1 MEELLMKKTNPDIK
15 NEYTL
20 KMQDEI
26 DAIEMIADMFFREI
40 TDDDGN
46 TTTKYT
52 PYLEKV
58 GQVNAIVRYFL
69 TGIEFEKGEDV
80 YDAVMED
87 KDIEPLVMKFMIPY
101 GEKITNPTREQ
112 KIMGQIMDKVYDM
125 VEFRKAKM
133 VARIQNES
141 NTILTYK
148 ILELIEKEHEKT
160 QKEIE
165 ANENLNAWINEQR
178 AQQEEL
184 NKLIP
189 VEKQKEFFENFNA
202 DDIVKTVYN
211 QISESDLHKRNQ
223 EVIELTRQNREQERM
238 ISEKDKIIE
247 FQQKEFA
254 KEKQKENVKNVLSD
268 NTDEKKD
275 KLNKPKATRKRT
287 AKAEKT
293 DENKE

>member
-1 MEELLMKKTNPDIK
+1 MKKTNPQIK

-26 DAIEMIADMFFREI
+26 DAIEMIADMFFRDV
-40 TDDDGN
+40 TDADGN
-46 TTTKYT
+46 TVTKYT
-52 PYLEKV
+52 PYLEKI

-69 TGIEFEKGEDV
+69 TGIEFEDGEDV
-80 YDAVMED
+80 YDVVMED
-87 KDIEPLVMKFMIPY
+87 KDIQPLVMQFMIPF

-112 KIMGQIMDKVYDM
+112 KIMGQIMDKVYDI
-125 VEFRKAKM
+125 VEFRKANM
-133 VARIQNES
+133 LAQVQNDANS
-141 NTILTYK
+141 ILTYK
-148 ILELIEKEHEKT
+148 LLELIEKEQEKT

-165 ANENLNAWINEQR
+165 VNENLNAWIDEQR

-202 DDIVKTVYN
+202 EDIVKTVYE

-223 EVIELTRQNREQERM
+223 EVIELTRQNRE
-238 ISEKDKIIE
+238 KDNKIVE
-247 FQQKEFA
+247 LQTAYAREQKKNDA
-254 KEKQKENVKNVLSD
+254 RNVLSD
-268 NTDEKKD
+268 NTDKKKD
-275 KLNKPKATRKRT
+275 KVNKPKTTRKRT
-287 AKAEKT
+287 TKAENA

>member
-1 MEELLMKKTNPDIK
+1 MKKTNPQIK

-26 DAIEMIADMFFREI
+26 DAIEMIADMFFRDI
-40 TDDDGN
+40 TDAGGN
-46 TTTKYT
+46 TVTKYT
-52 PYLEKV
+52 PYLEKI

-69 TGIEFEKGEDV
+69 TGIEFEDSEDV

-87 KDIEPLVMKFMIPY
+87 KDIQPLVMKFMIPF

-112 KIMGQIMDKVYDM
+112 KIMGQIMDKVYDV
-125 VEFRKAKM
+125 VEFRKANM
-133 VARIQNES
+133 LAQVQNDANS
-141 NTILTYK
+141 ILTYK
-148 ILELIEKEHEKT
+148 LLELIENEQEKT

-165 ANENLNAWINEQR
+165 ANENLSAWIDEQR

-189 VEKQKEFFENFNA
+189 VEKQKEFFETFNA

-287 AKAEKT
+287 TKAEKT

>member
-1 MEELLMKKTNPDIK
+1 MKKTNPDIK

-141 NTILTYK
+141 NAILTYK

>member
-1 MEELLMKKTNPDIK
+1 MKKTNPQIK

-26 DAIEMIADMFFREI
+26 DAIEMIADMFFREV

-58 GQVNAIVRYFL
+58 GQVNAIARYFL

-87 KDIEPLVMKFMIPY
+87 KDIQPLVMQFMIPF

-112 KIMGQIMDKVYDM
+112 KIMGQIMDKVYDI
-125 VEFRKAKM
+125 VEFRKANM
-133 VARIQNES
+133 LAQAQNEA
-141 NTILTYK
+141 NAVLTYK
-148 ILELIEKEHEKT
+148 LLELIEKEQEKT

-165 ANENLNAWINEQR
+165 TSENLNAWVDEQR
-178 AQQEEL
+178 KYQEEL
-184 NKLIP
+184 NAVIP
-189 VEKQKEFFENFNA
+189 IEKQKEFFENFDMDA
-202 DDIVKTVYN
+202 MSQSIYK
-211 QISESDLHKRNQ
+211 QISEGDLHKLN
-223 EVIELTRQNREQERM
+223 EENVKLARE
-238 ISEKDKIIE
+238 IHEKDKIID

-254 KEKQKENVKNVLSD
+254 KEVQKDSVKNVLAD
-268 NTDEKKD
+268 KKED
-275 KLNKPKATRKRT
+275 KESKSKATRKRAT
-287 AKAEKT
+287 KKSET
-293 DENKE
+293 KEDSTK

>member
-1 MEELLMKKTNPDIK
+1 MKKTNPQIK

-26 DAIEMIADMFFREI
+26 DAIEMIVDMFFRE
-40 TDDDGN
+40 TKNEDGDIEI
-46 TTTKYT
+46 KYT
-52 PYLEKV
+52 PYLEKI

-141 NTILTYK
+141 NAILTYK

-160 QKEIE
+160 LKEIE
-165 ANENLNAWINEQR
+165 ANENLNTWVDEQR
-178 AQQEEL
+178 KYQEEL
-184 NKLIP
+184 NTLVP
-189 VEKQKEFFENFNA
+189 LEKQKEFFEKFDV
-202 DDIVKTVYN
+202 DDLTQSIYQ
-211 QISESDLHKRNQ
+211 QISEGDLHKRNK
-223 EVIELTRQNREQERM
+223 EVVELTRKNREQENKIVEM
-238 ISEKDKIIE
+238 EKIVKQNE
-247 FQQKEFA
+247 QKEF
-254 KEKQKENVKNVLSD
+254 VKNVLPD
-268 NTDEKKD
+268 N
-275 KLNKPKATRKRT
+275 
-287 AKAEKT
+287 
-293 DENKE
+293 